1 MTSLSLS
8 YIYKYVCIH
17 TSLHTYIL
25 AYIHKYIYTYV
36 SVEIYMLN
44 IGREQ
49 RLVEDVK
56 K

>member
-1 MTSLSLS
+1 M
-8 YIYKYVCIH
+8 Y
-17 TSLHTYIL
+17 TYFL
-25 AYIHKYIYTYV
+25 TYIHKYIYTYV
-36 SVEIYMLN
+36 SAEIYMLN